1 MLEFVE
7 DLEPELG
14 TLGLFDPQS
23 QHFLAAIGPDAQGEV
38 DRLVPHRSFVANL
51 QPQRIEIDDGIHRF
65 QRPLLPLLDFRQH
78 FVGDGGDQV
87 GRDGQPIQL
96 QQMTPDLAHGH
107 PARVHADEVIVEAR
121 QPPLILG
128 HQLRLEGGQP
138 VARDRK
144 VQLAGRRNDGLGAA
158 AVAVI
163 APLALLGFTRQ
174 VVVQLGR
181 QHALGQ
187 LLLELPGQ
195 PGFAENGFGILVL
208 DLRQQL
214 VTTPEGAAQ
223 AIAACRDALGAAP
236 SRLAHLVGSTLIAP
250 LHRTK
255 VDAAREVLR
264 VNLESS
270 LWTLQAWIA
279 ALDGAPGAAVLVSS
293 VVARIGVA
301 NHEVIAAAKGGVEAL
316 VRSAAATYAAQGV
329 RVNAVAPGMT
339 ETPMTAG
346 LLKMPAMREGAA
358 RQYPLGGLQSAD
370 DVAGVIAWL
379 LAPDASRLTGQVIA
393 VDGGFTTVRPLVK

>member
-1 MLEFVE
+1 MNDIALITGARGGIGRALVTR
-7 DLEPELG
+7 LR
-14 TLGLFDPQS
+14 
-23 QHFLAAIGPDAQGEV
+23 AAA
-38 DRLVPHRSFVANL
+38 L
-51 QPQRIEIDDGIHRF
+51 RIAA
-65 QRPLLPLLDFRQH
+65 
-78 FVGDGGDQV
+78 V
-87 GRDGQPIQL
+87 GRDVQ
-96 QQMTPDLAHGH
+96 
-107 PARVHADEVIVEAR
+107 
-121 QPPLILG
+121 
-128 HQLRLEGGQP
+128 
-138 VARDRK
+138 
-144 VQLAGRRNDGLGAA
+144 QLADLDVDARIGA
-158 AVAVI
+158 
-163 APLALLGFTRQ
+163 
-174 VVVQLGR
+174 
-181 QHALGQ
+181 
-187 LLLELPGQ
+187 
-195 PGFAENGFGILVL
+195 
-208 DLRQQL
+208 DC
-214 VTTPEGAAQ
+214 TTPEGAAQ

-293 VVARIGVA
+293 VVARMGVA
-301 NHEVIAAAKGGVEAL
+301 NHEVIAAAKGGVEAM